1 MAYLCK
7 GQASFIVHFEDFL
20 NCIDIGSCSQV
31 QTQVVLH
38 GSTHDLLKQK
48 RLYVISASFST
59 GTKLALAWRIQVR
72 TIRSH

>member
-1 MAYLCK
+1 MACLCK

-20 NCIDIGSCSQV
+20 DCIDVGSCSQV

-48 RLYVISASFST
+48 RSHVISASFSI
-59 GTKLALAWRIQVR
+59 GTTLDFDYR
-72 TIRSH
+72 T